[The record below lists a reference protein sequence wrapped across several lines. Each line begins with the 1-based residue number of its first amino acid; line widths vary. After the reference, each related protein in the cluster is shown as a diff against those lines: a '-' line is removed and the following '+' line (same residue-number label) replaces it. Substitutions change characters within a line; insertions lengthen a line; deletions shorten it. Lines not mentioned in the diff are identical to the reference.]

1 MHFMSTGKRREG
13 PLRKVMTRFPKL
25 KIQRNLGRF
34 SLENGQ
40 AVDVLHL
47 VLTVLGEIIWLLP
60 WLLICCVSLVTEG
73 TEVSLGCA
81 QAGEAAAPADASA
94 AAAGLA
100 PAMLE
105 KSVFSW
111 WKPGVCPIPAFSSHL
126 EDCLKARNFYIPSFL
141 KSSRIALNSLCSL
154 TLGNGGGC

>member
-47 VLTVLGEIIWLLP
+47 VLTVLGEII
-60 WLLICCVSLVTEG
+60 
-73 TEVSLGCA
+73 
-81 QAGEAAAPADASA
+81 
-94 AAAGLA
+94 
-100 PAMLE
+100 
-105 KSVFSW
+105 
-111 WKPGVCPIPAFSSHL
+111 
-126 EDCLKARNFYIPSFL
+126 
-141 KSSRIALNSLCSL
+141 
-154 TLGNGGGC
+154 